1 MARQNGLSRAE
12 RLRDLK
18 EAKAIV
24 LRLRR
29 RSPPAT
35 SCENID
41 KLKPLLDAAGCFE
54 RERYT
59 LVRTYDFAQRSA
71 GSHREA

>member
-18 EAKAIV
+18 EARAIV

-29 RSPPAT
+29 RYLNP
-35 SCENID
+35 
-41 KLKPLLDAAGCFE
+41 AAGC
-54 RERYT
+54 T
-59 LVRTYDFAQRSA
+59 AA
-71 GSHREA
+71 KC